1 MILQPQQPTLLAAI
15 KSCATTTNILF
26 VLRSAVITWLLC
38 APAVK
43 ACSSQ
48 AGGQYTDLAK
58 MLRSSGLPTIVNS
71 DGLCLRVEQGGS
83 GDAGYSA

>member
-15 KSCATTTNILF
+15 KSRATTTNILF

-48 AGGQYTDLAK
+48 AGSQYTDLAK
-58 MLRSSGLPTIVNS
+58 LLCSSALPTRVNS
-71 DGLCLRVEQGGS
+71 EGLYLGVDQGGR
-83 GDAGYSA
+83 GYAGYSA